1 VLTIADGDQT
11 EALAQPVILADM
23 LVVTRR
29 ADEVEANPILSPV
42 RRAFEPGLEEAGEAM
57 ALRRAHEGHKCATA
71 CFEP

>member
-1 VLTIADGDQT
+1 
-11 EALAQPVILADM
+11 M

-29 ADEVEANPILSPV
+29 VDEVEANPILSPV

-71 CFEP
+71 RFEP